1 MKKICRYL
9 EGERTPLFVVIIGR
23 IGSGKT
29 TLAHSI
35 HEYCFPDYNK
45 YELNDPKEIETLP
58 PRSKYYIIFDDFSYK
73 ITGRT
78 KEDREKLNMLFR
90 IRHVLESNDIVLV
103 FVVHYLRS
111 LAVFIRSSQ
120 VRILTSISEPEIQLY
135 SQEYLFTPSSLWD
148 YLHYYMRYPK
158 RYIILLHSR
167 SGEHIIDITKKE
179 V

>member
-9 EGERTPLFVVIIGR
+9 EGEKTPLFITIIGG

-35 HEYCFPDYNK
+35 HEYCYP
-45 YELNDPKEIETLP
+45 ELEFKERYDVDFTDLE
-58 PRSKYYIIFDDFSYK
+58 KGKGYYLLFDDFSYK
-73 ITGRT
+73 ITGRSQR
-78 KEDREKLNMLFR
+78 DREKLNMLFR
-90 IRHVLESNDIVLV
+90 IRHILESNDIVLV

-111 LAVFIRSSQ
+111 LAVFIRSAQ
-120 VRILTSISEPEIQLY
+120 VRILTSITEPEIQLY

-148 YLHYYMRYPK
+148 YFYYYTTK
-158 RYIILLHSR
+158 KGRYIILLHSSK